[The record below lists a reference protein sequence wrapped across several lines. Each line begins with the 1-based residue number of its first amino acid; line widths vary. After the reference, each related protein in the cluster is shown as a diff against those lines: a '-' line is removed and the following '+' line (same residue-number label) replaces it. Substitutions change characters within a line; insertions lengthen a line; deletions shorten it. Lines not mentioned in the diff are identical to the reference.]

1 MCGARYKT
9 RPGLTYH
16 YTHSH
21 KDRGS
26 GAVTGDEEVS
36 SEAPPS
42 SPSANPTALHPP
54 VQDKGTDPASVQGW
68 TKFQDS
74 YLTFLNTP
82 GTRTLFLVFKAFL
95 FLVHLLFYDM
105 YFIQFF
111 GKKFLKFL
119 LCLVKGLL

>member
-1 MCGARYKT
+1 MEESIFVVVCGARYKT

-16 YTHSH
+16 YNHSH

-26 GAVTGDEEVS
+26 SGVMTGDEDGS

-42 SPSANPTALHPP
+42 SPSAGTSSSLHPP

-82 GTRTLFLVFKAFL
+82 G
-95 FLVHLLFYDM
+95 M
-105 YFIQFF
+105 IFIFC
-111 GKKFLKFL
+111 KKL
-119 LCLVKGLL
+119 LCPFFFSLIFYFSW